1 MQAPHKIISPAAR
14 THPDKPPR
22 SAARLAPLLRLA
34 VCLAICLTL
43 PLPALALVGDTQG
56 DFGLDGSL
64 RTVGAVLLNRPLGR
78 ALATEETTA
87 YSQTLL
93 RLAALGRPWD
103 SLGYEAH
110 LVADLTALSHTGQV
124 RSGYLGLSA
133 ARSRYRL
140 WDDTREMVSESDLR
154 SNLWLDRLNVKI
166 SLPWADITLGRQA
179 VTFGKAYF
187 WNPMDVFL
195 PFDPNQFDREYKGGV
210 DALRLDVPF
219 GPFSGCT
226 LVAAAGRETGPD
238 GVYLDDDGAL
248 DASFYGSAF
257 LARAYATLQGW
268 DLAVQGGKIYGAW
281 QAGGGA
287 SGQIGAWGVR
297 GEMAYQWA
305 VDSPSLPFPLRGH
318 LVESGLVAVAGLG
331 QRWASSLDLQFEYLY
346 NGLGDP
352 GDLPAALT
360 RLSAGNTLH
369 MSRHLAGAVLSYE
382 LNPLITGQVAAI
394 LSLDDGSTQMQPS
407 LTISLGDNTSLLMG
421 ASINLGQRP
430 DDTTAQPNSE
440 FGSYPHTVWAEFKM
454 YF

>member
-1 MQAPHKIISPAAR
+1 MQAPCNKTSPAR
-14 THPDKPPR
+14 GTPGNRFR
-22 SAARLAPLLRLA
+22 SVARLAPLLCLIILLA
-34 VCLAICLTL
+34 A
-43 PLPALALVGDTQG
+43 PAPARALLGDTQG

-64 RTVGAVLLNRPLGR
+64 RTVGAVLLNRPLGQ
-78 ALATEETTA
+78 ALAPEDTTA

-93 RLAALGRPWD
+93 RLTALGRPWD
-103 SLGYEAH
+103 RLSYEAH
-110 LVADLTALSHTGQV
+110 LVGEFTAVSQSGEV
-124 RSGYLGLSA
+124 RAGYLGLSA
-133 ARSRYRL
+133 ARTRYRL
-140 WDDTREMVSESDLR
+140 LDDTRELVSESDLR
-154 SNLWLDRLNVKI
+154 SNLWLDRLNLKI

-226 LVAAAGRETGPD
+226 LVAAAGRETSAD
-238 GVYLDDDGAL
+238 GAYLDDDGAL

-257 LARAYATLQGW
+257 LARTYATLQGW

-281 QAGGGA
+281 QAGGGVA
-287 SGQIGAWGVR
+287 GQIGNWGVR

-305 VDSPSLPFPLRGH
+305 MDSPSLPFPLSGD

-331 QRWASSLDLQFEYLY
+331 QRWASSLDLQVEYIY

-352 GDLPAALT
+352 DNLPAAIT
-360 RLSAGNTLH
+360 RLSAGNALH

-382 LNPLITGQVAAI
+382 LNPLITGQAATI
-394 LSLDDGSTQMQPS
+394 LSLDDGSVQVQPS

-430 DDTTAQPNSE
+430 DDSTGQLNSE
-440 FGSYPHTVWAEFKM
+440 FGSYPHTVWVEFKM